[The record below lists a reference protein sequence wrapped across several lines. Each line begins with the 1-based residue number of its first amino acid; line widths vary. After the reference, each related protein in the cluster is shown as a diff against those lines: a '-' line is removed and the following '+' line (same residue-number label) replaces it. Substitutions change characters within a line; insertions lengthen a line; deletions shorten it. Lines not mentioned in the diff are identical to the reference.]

1 MPDGPSIGDFKGHA
15 RDALH
20 LSATKI
26 WAVKALGDLPESE
39 WAPPKR
45 RPRRFNVAFTLE
57 GSANLDAE
65 THGENVS
72 EQLEPPRMRRAGVP
86 FEVRGATTASSR
98 RQRRQRRLPRSD
110 SRAIRDEFL
119 ARSCRIRQRASSKK
133 ERPRRRAPETP
144 RARDAARPRPL
155 LFPDV

>member
-1 MPDGPSIGDFKGHA
+1 MPDGPSVGDFKGHA

-72 EQLEPPRMRRAGVP
+72 EQLKPPRMRRAGVP
-86 FEVRGATTASSR
+86 FEVRDATTAST
-98 RQRRQRRLPRSD
+98 
-110 SRAIRDEFL
+110 
-119 ARSCRIRQRASSKK
+119 
-133 ERPRRRAPETP
+133 RRRAATTPASFRFARDPRRIPRALVPDSATRLLEKGAPATP

>member
-1 MPDGPSIGDFKGHA
+1 MPDGPRVGDFKGHA
-15 RDALH
+15 REALH

-26 WAVKALGDLPESE
+26 WAVKALGNLPQSE

-72 EQLEPPRMRRAGVP
+72 EQLKPPRMRRAGVP
-86 FEVRGATTASSR
+86 FEVRDATTAST
-98 RQRRQRRLPRSD
+98 
-110 SRAIRDEFL
+110 
-119 ARSCRIRQRASSKK
+119 
-133 ERPRRRAPETP
+133 RRRAATTP
-144 RARDAARPRPL
+144 ASFRFERDPRRIRSRARAGFGTSPKRNAAPAPNLQPDARTL
-155 LFPDV
+155 

>member
-26 WAVKALGDLPESE
+26 WAVKALGDLPESK

-45 RPRRFNVAFTLE
+45 RPRRFNVAFTLV

-86 FEVRGATTASSR
+86 FEVRGATTAST
-98 RQRRQRRLPRSD
+98 
-110 SRAIRDEFL
+110 
-119 ARSCRIRQRASSKK
+119 
-133 ERPRRRAPETP
+133 RRRDGSDACLVPI
-144 RARDAARPRPL
+144 RA
-155 LFPDV
+155 

>member
-1 MPDGPSIGDFKGHA
+1 MPDGPRVGDFKGHA
-15 RDALH
+15 REALH

-26 WAVKALGDLPESE
+26 WAVKALGDLPQSE

-72 EQLEPPRMRRAGVP
+72 EQLKPPRMRRTGVP
-86 FEVRGATTASSR
+86 FEVRDATTASIAR
-98 RQRRQRRLPRSD
+98 RWMRRPALTD
-110 SRAIRDEFL
+110 ANAVMI
-119 ARSCRIRQRASSKK
+119 
-133 ERPRRRAPETP
+133 ERKRMQKA
-144 RARDAARPRPL
+144 DAAAIAQ
-155 LFPDV
+155 

>member
-57 GSANLDAE
+57 GSANLDVE

-98 RQRRQRRLPRSD
+98 RRDGSDACLVPICARSATN
-110 SRAIRDEFL
+110 SRALVPDSATRLLE
-119 ARSCRIRQRASSKK
+119 KG
-133 ERPRRRAPETP
+133 APATP
-144 RARDAARPRPL
+144 RARDAVRPRPL

>member
-1 MPDGPSIGDFKGHA
+1 MPDGPRVGDFKGHA
-15 RDALH
+15 REALH

-26 WAVKALGDLPESE
+26 WAVKALGDLPQSE

-72 EQLEPPRMRRAGVP
+72 EQLKPPRMRRAGVP
-86 FEVRGATTASSR
+86 FEVRDATTAR
-98 RQRRQRRLPRSD
+98 NATTRGDDARLVPIRARSATN
-110 SRAIRDEFL
+110 SL
-119 ARSCRIRQRASSKK
+119 ARSCRIRHIS
-133 ERPRRRAPETP
+133 
-144 RARDAARPRPL
+144 
-155 LFPDV
+155 